1 MTESLVSWFLKES
14 LHNWVVF
21 HPPKNPKQPRFFPV
35 RWERGPANRRRWY
48 AGTLLSPP
56 GAGTL
61 VRCFPRLALVR
72 WHAATLNGR
81 RGAGTLNC
89 AGTLLR

>member
-1 MTESLVSWFLKES
+1 MQCGGKGGRPIAGAGTLARCFPRLALV
-14 LHNWVVF
+14 
-21 HPPKNPKQPRFFPV
+21 
-35 RWERGPANRRRWY
+35 RWY

-61 VRCFPRLALVR
+61 ARCYAEWPARR
-72 WHAATLNGR
+72 WYAELRWYAATLNGR
-81 RGAGTLNC
+81 RDAGTLNC